1 MLSTFSS
8 NVEGDETFQIL
19 IQLRHLLNQCK
30 HENEY
35 AFQCVH
41 NSTF

>member
-19 IQLRHLLNQCK
+19 IQLRHLLIQYK

-41 NSTF
+41 NTF

>member
-1 MLSTFSS
+1 MLSTLSG

-19 IQLRHLLNQCK
+19 IQLRRLLNQCK

-35 AFQCVH
+35 AVQCVH
-41 NSTF
+41 NTF